1 MADNERMED
10 DVNVDTDESGRRV
23 RGRGGIEPMDAA
35 DSERYSGQ
43 GAVFERL
50 DNDNL
55 EPGQP
60 IKSVEGWIVFVSGVH
75 EEATE
80 EELMD
85 KFADFGEIRNIQMPL
100 DRRTGFVKG
109 YALIEF
115 GAREEAQ
122 QAIETMHG
130 KAFMNKPLNVD
141 WCFAVPAKTA
151 VRKQRGGR
159 DRK

>member
-1 MADNERMED
+1 MLFIIIYFKLP
-10 DVNVDTDESGRRV
+10 RR
-23 RGRGGIEPMDAA
+23 
-35 DSERYSGQ
+35 
-43 GAVFERL
+43 L
-50 DNDNL
+50 
-55 EPGQP
+55 P
-60 IKSVEGWIVFVSGVH
+60 IATAVEGWIVFVSGVH

-115 GAREEAQ
+115 GTREEAQ

-130 KAFMNKPLNVD
+130 KAFMNKPLSVD
-141 WCFAVPAKTA
+141 WSFAVPAKNA
-151 VRKQRGGR
+151 ARKRWVVLSIVQCVV
-159 DRK
+159 